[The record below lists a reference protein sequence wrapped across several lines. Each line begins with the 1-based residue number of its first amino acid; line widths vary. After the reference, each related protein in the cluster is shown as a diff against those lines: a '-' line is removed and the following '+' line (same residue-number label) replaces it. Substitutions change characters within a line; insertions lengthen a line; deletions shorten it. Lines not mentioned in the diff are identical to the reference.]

1 MSRADNQPSRDW
13 VFDPDLHGSSR
24 WADAA
29 HLASRGYGPEGR
41 HILGFLPPEQRGARS
56 TPITYSGD
64 RHELIVAP
72 TRGGKGVSGVIPRL
86 LDHPGSAIVVD
97 VKDGELALITA
108 RYRQD
113 VLGQNVHLIDPYN
126 IVCSKLGIEPSK
138 LNPMRSVDLD
148 GDEPFDEAMLIAES
162 CTIGENGGDSFWSD
176 EAVALQSGFILR
188 EVERGGDL
196 SDVRKLLNSDPDGF
210 DTILDEMKT
219 SPYQLVRAAGAR
231 LASKADR
238 ERSSVIST
246 AQRNTHFLESHK
258 LADSLSASDFDVSKI
273 GTATTIYLILP
284 ARRIHTA
291 KRWLRL
297 LVSTLIYEITA
308 LQDKPAQPVMFV
320 LDELAALDRL
330 KIVEQSF
337 GLMAGFGLQLVAVV
351 QDFSQLRDVYGERWQ
366 TFVANAASI
375 QCFGT
380 NDEFTAR
387 YLSGLSGQ
395 TTSEKLSFE
404 SANIRASLFS
414 DPEYRGQL
422 DTLYSRPL
430 ITMDELMSMHPATQF
445 MKLAAAHPVIAYRP
459 VYYLDQC
466 YRDNRGQ
473 PLFDIHPTRAEER
486 LASPIDFEKSGDKLG
501 EVLAKHLTVG

>member
-1 MSRADNQPSRDW
+1 MSRGDNQASRDW
-13 VFDPDLHGSSR
+13 VFDPDLYGSSR

-41 HILGFLPPEQRGARS
+41 HLLGFLPPEKRAGGS
-56 TPITYSGD
+56 TAITYSGD

-86 LDHPGSAIVVD
+86 LDHSGSAIVVD

-113 VLGQNVHLIDPYN
+113 VLQQNVYLIDPYN
-126 IVCSKLGIEPSK
+126 IACSKLGIEPSK

-162 CTIGENGGDSFWSD
+162 CTVGENDGDSYWSD
-176 EAVALQSGFILR
+176 EAAALLTGFILH

-196 SDVRKLLNSDPDGF
+196 QNVRKLLNSDPDGF
-210 DTILDEMKT
+210 DAILNEMKA
-219 SPYQLVRAAGAR
+219 SPYQLVKAAGAR

-246 AQRNTHFLESHK
+246 AQRNTHFLESRK
-258 LADSLSASDFDVSKI
+258 LAQSLSASDFDVSKI
-273 GTATTIYLILP
+273 GSGTTIYLILP

-297 LVSTLIYEITA
+297 LISTLIYEVTA
-308 LQDKPAQPVMFV
+308 LQEKPSQPVMFM
-320 LDELAALDRL
+320 LDELAALDHLR
-330 KIVEQSF
+330 IVEQSF
-337 GLMAGFGLQLVAVV
+337 GLMAGFGLQLIAVV

-395 TTSEKLSFE
+395 TTSEKLSID

-414 DPEYRGQL
+414 DPEFSGQM

-430 ITMDELMSMHPATQF
+430 ITADELMSMHPATQF
-445 MKLAAAHPVIAYRP
+445 IKLAAAHPVIGYRP

-473 PLFDIHPTRAEER
+473 PLFDIHPNRSREP
-486 LASPIDFEKSGDKLG
+486 LAKPFDFEQVGEKLG
-501 EVLAKHLTVG
+501 EVLAQYLTVG